1 MAALT
6 NVELIAA
13 LLSCNRQPGL
23 VGLRLRIIN
32 GVVSLQT
39 TEVHSKDR
47 WSVVLL
53 LHCLDPGGQNLRFP
67 EGQLG
72 PYASMVIRN
81 QLIRLYGK
89 ALRSIEAD
97 SVDQET
103 SPEGDTLGDV
113 VPPSLSASPGSP
125 VCALTWSQF
134 PRRWGYARPAFMRT
148 SSVRSPIA

>member
-13 LLSCNRQPGL
+13 LLSCNRQLAL

-39 TEVHSKDR
+39 TEVHSKEP

-72 PYASMVIRN
+72 PYASMVIRH
-81 QLIRLYGK
+81 QLIRLWQGT
-89 ALRSIEAD
+89 AVHRSRF
-97 SVDQET
+97 
-103 SPEGDTLGDV
+103 G
-113 VPPSLSASPGSP
+113 
-125 VCALTWSQF
+125 
-134 PRRWGYARPAFMRT
+134 
-148 SSVRSPIA
+148 RSGNVA